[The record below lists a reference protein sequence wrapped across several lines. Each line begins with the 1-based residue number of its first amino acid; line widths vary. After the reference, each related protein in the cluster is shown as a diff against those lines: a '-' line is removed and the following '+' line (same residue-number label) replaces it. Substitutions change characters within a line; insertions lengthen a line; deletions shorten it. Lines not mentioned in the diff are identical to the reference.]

1 MWQIHFVSSPVSVL
15 PVPLMRHYPDYY
27 SSAPGHI
34 TRVIQKCGKYSCA
47 QLWTWYW
54 ATPCYTML
62 HHVTSCYT
70 MLHNSEWHWA
80 WVASA
85 CILFFWTLDQ
95 SIYRAALHHIQL
107 VLTLSIRLHFFPS
120 LPIPFHSITL
130 QDLDRTQCRPPVSS
144 IGWDEVDANGQR
156 TCWQK
161 RKTLV
166 KKNYTF

>member
-27 SSAPGHI
+27 SSAPGRPHHSGYPEMWEI
-34 TRVIQKCGKYSCA
+34 LLCTTLNIILGQ
-47 QLWTWYW
+47 
-54 ATPCYTML
+54 TML

-80 WVASA
+80 WVALA

-130 QDLDRTQCRPPVSS
+130 HNLDCTVSPARVINWVRRS
-144 IGWDEVDANGQR
+144 GCKRSEDMLTKEEDAAGE
-156 TCWQK
+156 
-161 RKTLV
+161 
-166 KKNYTF
+166 KKYAF